1 MERGGAESGM
11 RRLGYEVIRALGRIV
26 VFAQMRLHVSGV
38 ERVPA
43 QGGVMLVSN
52 HLGLS
57 DPLPIG
63 LRLPRQMRMLG
74 KIEIF
79 NRFLLGGIAHMAG
92 AVPIRRGESDR
103 EALQTVLD
111 LLKAGECLLVF
122 PEGTYAHAPK
132 PVGLLP
138 FKTGAAWLA
147 LRSGCQV
154 VPVGVTGAEEVWHW
168 KRGWRPWRRPRVSAT
183 FGEPYR
189 VQLEPGIPLKIAL
202 QTATEEMARR
212 IVELLP
218 EDYRGIYMTPQ
229 GLGTLEKTSP

>member
-1 MERGGAESGM
+1 MW
-11 RRLGYEVIRALGRIV
+11 RLGYGVIRALGRIV
-26 VFAQMRLHVSGV
+26 VFAQMRLRVVGV

-43 QGGVMLVSN
+43 KGGVILVSN

-79 NRFLLGGIAHMAG
+79 RRFVLGGVAHIAG

-103 EALQTVLD
+103 DALLTVLD

-122 PEGTYAHAPK
+122 PEGTYAHAPA
-132 PVGLLP
+132 PVGMLP
-138 FKTGAAWLA
+138 LKTGAAWLA

-154 VPVGVTGAEEVWHW
+154 VPVGITGTEQVWHW
-168 KRGWRPWRRPRVSAT
+168 ARGWRPWRRPQVSVV
-183 FGEPYR
+183 FGEPYTLQ
-189 VQLEPGIPLKIAL
+189 VESGAPLKVAL
-202 QTATEEMARR
+202 RAATEDMGRR
-212 IVELLP
+212 IAALLP
-218 EDYRGIYMTPQ
+218 ERYRDAYTSAQGLSVLRTTQ